1 MTSPADREAAERARV
16 VAQRAIHRLT
26 LLESVI
32 FGVGGLLAIGGGA
45 VVAWVLEGMGGLPFR
60 QTWMISS
67 FLLFVIAG
75 GWAIIKIRNDERAD
89 ALRARAKPE
98 QDDG

>member
-16 VAQRAIHRLT
+16 VAQRAIRRLT

-32 FGVGGLLAIGGGA
+32 FAVGGLLAIGGGA
-45 VVAWVLEGMGGLPFR
+45 VVAWVLEGMVGSPFR
-60 QTWMISS
+60 ETWMVAS

-75 GWAIIKIRNDERAD
+75 GWAIIQIRKEERAD

-98 QDDG
+98 RDDG